1 MPIMERDLRNSNFSL
16 RFGSR
21 VGFHEQMRSCHQVP
35 IPHAVDCWKASLKN
49 RDDSNDFTHIFYF
62 YVFLLLFV
70 AVEKHP
76 SCGNFHHL
84 HVVLF
89 FLQLQT
95 ATAEVRGTKTHW
107 RDQARKTCC
116 LIWRGNAGSQWSMKF
131 WRMMRSEIQRF
142 TWKRIPQTIR
152 WFHTFINPEQI
163 WGQGVGMFT
172 LPETKHSH
180 GKSTIFW
187 WYLPGKMGDVHG
199 FSWAMLVW
207 GEGIPW

>member
-21 VGFHEQMRSCHQVP
+21 VGFHKQMRSCHQVP
-35 IPHAVDCWKASLKN
+35 IPHAVDCWKASL
-49 RDDSNDFTHIFYF
+49 DTGMTLMISHIFF
-62 YVFLLLFV
+62 IFMCFCCCLWQWKNTHL
-70 AVEKHP
+70 VE
-76 SCGNFHHL
+76 NFTIL
-84 HVVLF
+84 MSYCF